1 MRQSLV
7 DLPSCQV
14 AREYVRDTRTLANSH
29 LSQIRDRKRQF
40 ILGGTDPMLNQLSL
54 AQVARR
60 VMKWKMDVGA
70 MKMQEKDD
78 DVIVDSVTCCR
89 GDI

>member
-1 MRQSLV
+1 
-7 DLPSCQV
+7 
-14 AREYVRDTRTLANSH
+14 
-29 LSQIRDRKRQF
+29 
-40 ILGGTDPMLNQLSL
+40 MLNQLSL